1 MAAQADTM
9 TQATN
14 YTKEVYHPNITT
26 LYGTRNWLSNRIK
39 FSVAQQVGK
48 QYVAPVELSP
58 EQGVTYLAANAG
70 RSALNGAIPLST
82 QDALLQPSQVI
93 VQREV
98 DYEALMRTQGKKA
111 AFIAMFD
118 ATARSVTNAAVERF
132 ELSMLYGQNATT
144 GIGIVSSVGSPS
156 DSGNVGSTLA
166 VVLTDATWSGGLWG
180 GKEKALIDV
189 WQTGGTTRRTTALN
203 IGVSAVNLSTKTVTL
218 IVLNTT
224 DAGFGSIAATDVF
237 CFGQAGATL
246 GANEMYG
253 LAKIASNTSGS
264 YANISAG
271 TYGLWAGNTF
281 TSWGAPSIGKIL
293 NAASTLVERGLK
305 EDVYFLVSPKHFAR
319 LNGDQTAL
327 RMYDSSYSAGTAK
340 NGFNEVAYA
349 AAEGVNVIVKTH
361 PCMMDGYGLFVTLS
375 KCLRVGSTELRFMDM
390 GVNGSIFLQTPG
402 FNTLE
407 VRGYLGQAVLNLAPC
422 QSGWVSG
429 ITYP

>member
-1 MAAQADTM
+1 M

-82 QDALLQPSQVI
+82 QDAILQPSQVI

-132 ELSMLYGQNATT
+132 ELSMLYGQNTN
-144 GIGIVSSVGSPS
+144 GIGVVASVGSPS
-156 DSGNVGSTLA
+156 SSGNVGSTLA
-166 VVLTDATWSGGLWG
+166 VTLTDATWSGGLWG
-180 GKEKALIDV
+180 GKENALVDV

-203 IGVSAVNLSTKTVTL
+203 IGVKSVNLSTKTVTL
-218 IVLNTT
+218 VVLNTT
-224 DAGFGSIAATDVF
+224 DSGYASIAATDIF
-237 CFGQAGATL
+237 AFGQAGATL
-246 GANEMYG
+246 GANEMTG
-253 LAKIASNTSGS
+253 LLSIASNTTAS
-264 YANISAG
+264 YAGISAA

-281 TSWGAPSIGKIL
+281 TAWGAPSIGKIL

-327 RMYDSSYSAGTAK
+327 RMYDSSYSSSTAK
-340 NGFNEVAYA
+340 NGFQEVAYA

-361 PCMMDGYGLFVTLS
+361 PCMMDGFGLFVTLS

-422 QSGWVSG
+422 QSGLVSG